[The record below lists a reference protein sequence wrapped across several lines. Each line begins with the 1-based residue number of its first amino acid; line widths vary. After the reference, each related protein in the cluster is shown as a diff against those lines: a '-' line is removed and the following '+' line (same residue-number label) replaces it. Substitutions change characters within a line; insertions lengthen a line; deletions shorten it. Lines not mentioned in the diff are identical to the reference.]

1 MSLRRPGGP
10 LLLIDDVAKVAQLSR
25 RDGVAALDDLTVRAL
40 EPDHAAVGRERRE
53 WIESG
58 GTDMPPDRFQI
69 APGRIPSAQA
79 QIQDELI
86 HVRAHVVGY

>member
-1 MSLRRPGGP
+1 
-10 LLLIDDVAKVAQLSR
+10 
-25 RDGVAALDDLTVRAL
+25 L
-40 EPDHAAVGRERRE
+40 EPGHPAVGRERRE

-86 HVRAHVVGY
+86 HVRAHLSATQGDATCRTLSG